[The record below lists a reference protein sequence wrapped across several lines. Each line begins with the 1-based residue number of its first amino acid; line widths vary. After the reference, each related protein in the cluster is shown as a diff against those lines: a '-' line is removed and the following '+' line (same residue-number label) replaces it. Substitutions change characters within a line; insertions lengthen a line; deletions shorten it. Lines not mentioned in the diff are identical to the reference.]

1 MVATRSGR
9 SKTSADAAEST
20 LALCTTELRLRRC
33 RPPLAKRTLA
43 RLLRD
48 CLDTDGRASR
58 EQDQE

>member
-1 MVATRSGR
+1 MQVN
-9 SKTSADAAEST
+9 AEST

-48 CLDTDGRASR
+48 CLDTDGRDSR
-58 EQDQE
+58 EQE